1 MTSLR
6 RTVEHNCDVHQWGIA
21 REEEQHFDKI
31 PFSGPDQG
39 QLATECEEVIIC
51 LERTVSLP
59 CDRTGNYGVELTY
72 SAAAATSKTVD
83 VGFSRE
89 TRSN

>member
-1 MTSLR
+1 MTR
-6 RTVEHNCDVHQWGIA
+6 RTVEHNCDIHQWSIA

-39 QLATECEEVIIC
+39 QLATEREEIIIC
-51 LERTVSLP
+51 LERSVSLS
-59 CDRTGNYGVELTY
+59 CDRTGNCGVELTY

-83 VGFSRE
+83 VGLPRE
-89 TRSN
+89 TRGN